1 MKKRNKIFQPFRRLL
16 DRATAALRRYP
27 LSHRFFAICLC
38 MCIAP
43 LLVAS
48 VTVFHTSYQAETDRY
63 VSFARQ
69 MMAQMG
75 DHLHSR
81 LLSMRSDA
89 IDLAYNTYVQ
99 DYVEAY
105 SAESSSAGRVP
116 VTDEVVHAV
125 IGKFDT
131 TSAGTGLVLLSTTGE
146 PCYVYNFQ
154 NRLYMYFYEESKNN
168 LMQSIEE
175 SEGGFWYY
183 ATPKDYY
190 MKNLEG
196 RFYLPDTEEPV
207 LYYGLEMKRLTG
219 TNSVGYLVI
228 TLRPKVLT
236 DLFAHLDEDGV
247 STVYLIDQDGSTI
260 IHNGQSEQSLSRDVV
275 QNILEGPDG
284 IQVLPPSDP
293 LFGDYVIYRTLD
305 ETGWCVVEVIDGQ
318 ALGNMAL
325 SNSFDI
331 AVLILMVM
339 ALLPIVFLVINRT
352 LRSPLD
358 RILSAIGNIRRGD
371 FSARIRDDGNDEFTQ
386 IALSIDSMSANL
398 QRLVAQIRKRE
409 QQQKETEIELLQMQI
424 NPHFITNTLNTVAWM
439 ASLQHQKNISSILTS
454 LSALL
459 NQTLRSGRDFIPLSE
474 ELEYIRWYI
483 EIQQYRGT
491 VQYNLNVAVE
501 EELLSCLIP
510 PFTLEALVENSV
522 THGVVGTRDSLEI
535 TVKATRAG
543 DTLECVVIDN
553 GAGMDRGT
561 LEKLGKGPSISGR
574 GLYRIHG
581 IGVSNV
587 QKRLQIYFGKEYGL
601 NFDSVPG
608 QFTMATVRMPL
619 QRESGETGLRE
630 EREEE
635 RVPGHD
641 SG

>member
-168 LMQSIEE
+168 LMQNIEE

-260 IHNGQSEQSLSRDVV
+260 IHNGQSEQTLSRDVV
-275 QNILEGPDG
+275 QHILEGAEG
-284 IQVLPPSDP
+284 IHVLPPSDP

-318 ALGNMAL
+318 ALGSMAL

-352 LRSPLD
+352 LRTD
-358 RILSAIGNIRRGD
+358 AANEVRSA
-371 FSARIRDDGNDEFTQ
+371 ADE
-386 IALSIDSMSANL
+386 
-398 QRLVAQIRKRE
+398 
-409 QQQKETEIELLQMQI
+409 
-424 NPHFITNTLNTVAWM
+424 
-439 ASLQHQKNISSILTS
+439 
-454 LSALL
+454 
-459 NQTLRSGRDFIPLSE
+459 
-474 ELEYIRWYI
+474 
-483 EIQQYRGT
+483 
-491 VQYNLNVAVE
+491 
-501 EELLSCLIP
+501 
-510 PFTLEALVENSV
+510 
-522 THGVVGTRDSLEI
+522 
-535 TVKATRAG
+535 
-543 DTLECVVIDN
+543 
-553 GAGMDRGT
+553 
-561 LEKLGKGPSISGR
+561 
-574 GLYRIHG
+574 
-581 IGVSNV
+581 
-587 QKRLQIYFGKEYGL
+587 
-601 NFDSVPG
+601 
-608 QFTMATVRMPL
+608 
-619 QRESGETGLRE
+619 
-630 EREEE
+630 
-635 RVPGHD
+635 
-641 SG
+641 